1 MRRITI
7 ILLLVFSPS
16 MVLSQNIKGEFSNLP
31 NQPLKLMGYNN
42 FETYVIDSTQTD
54 SEGQFSLNYSNK
66 DYGMGYLKSTGEQ
79 KFYVALSDE
88 TSILNGTDFEDMDA
102 LDIQKGSENK
112 SMYQYALTQPKR
124 DQVLSAWH
132 YLDKMYKE
140 SGDIF
145 KGHLSAKKAI
155 ANEIGLLEEEAEA
168 FIANMPEDQYMKWY
182 LPLRSLLSSVG
193 NVARNRPERITTT
206 LIELRAIDYT
216 EERLSK
222 SGLLYDAI
230 FNHVWFIEN
239 SSGPLGQVF
248 KDLNLSI
255 DIMADQL
262 KNNDERFNLVMEKMF
277 EIMEERS
284 LFSSSE
290 YLAEKLLQS
299 DDCGCLNP
307 QLQKKLERYGKM
319 AKGQTAPDIEFSNY
333 TYYPEGVS
341 AKSLKSLEADYKLVV
356 FAAGWCPH
364 CRESMPKIE
373 ENYKHWKDKGVEVV
387 FVSLDEN
394 PKDFASFAGPLP
406 FVSTTDYKKWE
417 GKAVKDYQVYA
428 TPSYFMLDKDLKILI
443 RPKSV
448 EHAKA
453 WIETYVN

>member
-7 ILLLVFSPS
+7 VLLFVFTPL
-16 MVLSQNIKGEFSNLP
+16 MVLSQSIKGEFSNIL
-31 NQPLKLMGYNN
+31 NQPLKLMGYDN

-54 SEGQFSLNYSNK
+54 AQGKFSLNYAAK
-66 DYGMGYLKSTGEQ
+66 DYGMGYIKSSGEQ
-79 KFYVALSDE
+79 VFILALSSE
-88 TSILNGTDFEDMDA
+88 NTTLNGSNFEALKA
-102 LDIQKGSENK
+102 LDIKKGSENK
-112 SMYQYALTQPKR
+112 SMYEYFLAQPVR

-132 YLDKMYKE
+132 YLNNMYKD
-140 SGDIF
+140 SDTF
-145 KGHLSAKKAI
+145 KNHLSTKKAI
-155 ANEIGLLEEEAEA
+155 AEEISLLEEETEA
-168 FIANMPEDQYMKWY
+168 FITDMPEDQYMKWY

-193 NVARNRPERITTT
+193 NVARNRPERIPTT

-239 SSGPLGQVF
+239 TSNPMSQVF

-341 AKSLKSLEADYKLVV
+341 AKSLKSLEEDYKLVV

-364 CRESMPKIE
+364 CREVMPKIE
-373 ENYKHWKDKGVEVV
+373 ENYKHWKDKGVEVI
-387 FVSLDEN
+387 FVSLDNN
-394 PKDFASFAGPLP
+394 PKDFAKFAAPLP
-406 FVSTTDYKKWE
+406 FISTTDYKKWE
-417 GKAVKDYQVYA
+417 GKAVEDYQVYA
-428 TPSYFMLDKDLKILI
+428 TPSYFMLDKDLEILI

-453 WIETYVN
+453 WIETFVN

>member
-7 ILLLVFSPS
+7 ILLLVFSPL
-16 MVLSQNIKGEFSNLP
+16 MVLSQSIQGEFSNLP
-31 NQPLKLMGYNN
+31 NQPLKLMGYDN

-54 SEGQFSLNYSNK
+54 AQGKFSLNYSGK
-66 DYGMGYLKSTGEQ
+66 DYGMGYLKSSGEQ
-79 KFYVALSDE
+79 IFYVALNDE
-88 TSILNGTDFEDMDA
+88 STKLKGTDFEVSEA

-112 SMYQYALTQPKR
+112 SLYQYALTQPKR

-132 YLDKMYKE
+132 YLDNMYKD
-140 SGDIF
+140 SDTF
-145 KGHLSAKKAI
+145 KEHLLAKKAI
-155 ANEIGLLEEEAEA
+155 SNEISLLQAETKA
-168 FIANMPEDQYMKWY
+168 FIANMPDDQYMKWY

-193 NVARNRPERITTT
+193 NVARNRPERIPTT

-230 FNHVWFIEN
+230 FNHIWFIEN
-239 SSGPLGQVF
+239 SSGPLEQVF

-319 AKGQTAPDIEFSNY
+319 AKGQTAPDIVFSDY

-341 AKSLKSLEADYKLVV
+341 ATSLKSLEADYKLVV

-373 ENYKHWKDKGVEVV
+373 ENYKQWKDKGVEVV
-387 FVSLDEN
+387 FVSLDDN
-394 PKDFASFAGPLP
+394 PRDFAGFAGPLP

-417 GKAVKDYQVYA
+417 GKAVEDYQVYA
-428 TPSYFMLDKDLKILI
+428 TPSYFMLDKDLEILI

-453 WIETYVN
+453 WIETYVK